1 MDWQYQSINPF
12 AANRNEKSC
21 ANTNWLFFSEL
32 DTKSVLPDVE
42 RGISSYQSSKLFLAL
57 DARLFYIFSAGDLT
71 VTL

>member
-1 MDWQYQSINPF
+1 MRSLVPTQIDS
-12 AANRNEKSC
+12 
-21 ANTNWLFFSEL
+21 FSEF

-42 RGISSYQSSKLFLAL
+42 LGISSYQSSKLFLAL